1 MIERASLPAQ
11 PRPDDPSGPFA
22 EHFRRVWQERRHGL
36 PAANPA
42 LLVESLGFVRHEGD
56 WLGVVVAPWCFRL
69 MLVSGGG
76 SLWGDIPA
84 GQRRYLDLPGG
95 TLPFVAV
102 DEPGFGP
109 YQYSP
114 LVEPVTALADM
125 ATARRL
131 AAEAMAGL
139 RPPVSPMPPASVR
152 KPAPATTPPGSVTRR
167 GFLRRLAVGR

>member
-1 MIERASLPAQ
+1 MIEPASRPAQ
-11 PRPDDPSGPFA
+11 PRDDDPSAPFA
-22 EHFRRVWQERRHGL
+22 EHFRQVWQERRHEL

-42 LLVESLGFVRHEGD
+42 LDVEAIAFVRHEGD
-56 WLGVVVAPWCFRL
+56 WLGVVVAPWFFRL

-114 LVEPVTALADM
+114 LVEPVTVLADM
-125 ATARRL
+125 ATARQL
-131 AAEAMAGL
+131 AAGAIAGL
-139 RPPVSPMPPASVR
+139 GFPVPPIRPDSV
-152 KPAPATTPPGSVTRR
+152 PAPASAASGVTRR

>member
-1 MIERASLPAQ
+1 MIERASRPAQ
-11 PRPDDPSGPFA
+11 PRADDPSGLVA
-22 EHFRRVWQERRHGL
+22 QHFRQAWQERRHGL
-36 PAANPA
+36 PAVNPA
-42 LLVESLGFVRHEGD
+42 LVVESIGFVRHEGD
-56 WLGVVVAPWCFRL
+56 WLGVVVAPWFFRL
-69 MLVSGGG
+69 VLVSGGG

-139 RPPVSPMPPASVR
+139 RLPVPPMRPDSVR
-152 KPAPATTPPGSVTRR
+152 ATAPAATPPGGVTRR